1 MGNPKTRF
9 VKSLITNIN
18 MLFIIALASVFTVA
32 QSCVN
37 VLDPAMAATIDYDK
51 LKQGLG
57 PALCI
62 PTASGAANGDVTF
75 DELSP
80 GQIIA
85 TSMNGY
91 IFLPAKYAK
100 DSDMEQLSCAMPSEY
115 ISGLLANPPTLDFS
129 TVELTCVGD
138 DDNTTYFALKNG
150 IIAAQDGTSDGYLLK
165 PTVAA
170 NGTVVLQ
177 DYTPVTQ
184 QEKCDAPSLSSTPN
198 PDCATTTSSGT
209 ATPASS
215 STTGGPATSGTSGST
230 ASGPASS
237 TTAGNNAPGTAASNP
252 APASTSAP
260 APATSETLPSAPE
273 TTQDADSLKKPNS
286 ANTLYIASSIVVL
299 ALTFSF

>member
-1 MGNPKTRF
+1 MIQF
-9 VKSLITNIN
+9 
-18 MLFIIALASVFTVA
+18 LFF
-32 QSCVN
+32 N
-37 VLDPAMAATIDYDK
+37 F
-51 LKQGLG
+51 QG
-57 PALCI
+57 I

-177 DYTPVTQ
+177 
-184 QEKCDAPSLSSTPN
+184 E
-198 PDCATTTSSGT
+198 
-209 ATPASS
+209 
-215 STTGGPATSGTSGST
+215 
-230 ASGPASS
+230 
-237 TTAGNNAPGTAASNP
+237 
-252 APASTSAP
+252 
-260 APATSETLPSAPE
+260 
-273 TTQDADSLKKPNS
+273 
-286 ANTLYIASSIVVL
+286 
-299 ALTFSF
+299 